1 MADKTEETVVEE
13 STTTTTKK
21 TTTKKSA
28 AKVQSADSGIAM
40 FADTGDGSTTPVT
53 PTVDAEVKATLLYG
67 AETEVVDLGYANP
80 TKENKEFSV
89 DFVAKANPAVY
100 TADVVKAVKSEFAK

>member
-13 STTTTTKK
+13 TSTTTTKK
-21 TTTKKSA
+21 TTTRKSA
-28 AKVQSADSGIAM
+28 AKVQAADSG
-40 FADTGDGSTTPVT
+40 DGSEGSTPVAPPVT
-53 PTVDAEVKATLLYG
+53 PTVDAKAKATLLYG

-100 TADVVKAVKSEFAK
+100 TADVVKAVKAEFAK